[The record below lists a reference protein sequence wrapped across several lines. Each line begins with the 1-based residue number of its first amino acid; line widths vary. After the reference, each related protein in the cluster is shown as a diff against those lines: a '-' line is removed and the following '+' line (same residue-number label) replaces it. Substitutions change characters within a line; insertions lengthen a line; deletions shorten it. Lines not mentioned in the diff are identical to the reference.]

1 VARGTIRPD
10 LVLADY
16 NLPNRLNGVQLAAK
30 LREKLHHETPVIILT
45 GDISTTTLR
54 DIALHDCVQL
64 NKPVKPTE
72 LMEVI
77 QRLLSIS
84 QTATH
89 PQPAETV
96 LSPVSPVVFVVD
108 DDSLVREAIRCVS
121 RKMAGPLKPIRP
133 ARHSSTPIVPG
144 AKHVS

>member
-1 VARGTIRPD
+1 
-10 LVLADY
+10 
-16 NLPNRLNGVQLAAK
+16 
-30 LREKLHHETPVIILT
+30 
-45 GDISTTTLR
+45 LR

-108 DDSLVREAIRCVS
+108 DDSLVREAIRCVLEEDG
-121 RKMAGPLKPIRP
+121 RPLKPIRP
-133 ARHSSTPIVPG
+133 ARHSSTPIVPA